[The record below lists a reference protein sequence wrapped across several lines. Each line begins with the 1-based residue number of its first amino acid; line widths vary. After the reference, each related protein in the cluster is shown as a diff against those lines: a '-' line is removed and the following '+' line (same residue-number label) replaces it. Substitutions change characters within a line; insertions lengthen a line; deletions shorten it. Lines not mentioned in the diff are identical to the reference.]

1 MTLQIEAQLERHEVD
16 AISSFLKQLQVN
28 HSDRIFETFLFG
40 SKARGDDQPDSD
52 IDILLIVDQEDWRF
66 RHQISD
72 IASGIALEYDVL
84 IGSFVIG
91 KKRWDMME
99 RERFSLYE
107 NVKREGI
114 PLPLG
119 AD

>member
-1 MTLQIEAQLERHEVD
+1 MTLQLTALLQHHEQV
-16 AISSFLKQLQVN
+16 AINSFLTRLHKEPG
-28 HSDRIFETFLFG
+28 DRVFDSVLFG
-40 SKARGDDQPDSD
+40 SKARGDSQPESD

-84 IGSFVIG
+84 IGTFIIAQE
-91 KKRWDMME
+91 RWELMKSE
-99 RERFSLYE
+99 HFSLYE
-107 NVKREGI
+107 NVARDGI

-119 AD
+119 TD